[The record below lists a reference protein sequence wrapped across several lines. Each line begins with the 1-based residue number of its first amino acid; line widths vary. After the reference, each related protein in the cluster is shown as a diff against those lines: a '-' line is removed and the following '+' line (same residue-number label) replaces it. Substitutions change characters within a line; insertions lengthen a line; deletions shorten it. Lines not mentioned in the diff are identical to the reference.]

1 MKRSVDNNIKGR
13 WFFKKETSKT
23 PFGMTMPGRSYNAH
37 TSRHGFTGHEKE
49 SDLAEGIYTTEYRL
63 YDAQVGRWLSVDPL
77 FEKYVG
83 MSPYNYCMLNPLMMV
98 DPDGRD
104 VRNCY
109 KNEYQILEKD
119 SAADYSDLLFEIHPY
134 LENRILSLETE
145 RNTFYHVA
153 KQYDY
158 EHDENVLHIGGHGLF
173 KGEFVILSVDI
184 IGIYTQNSVQRLSQ
198 DLGGDNT
205 YKSIVLHICQSGKDD
220 KSIASFL
227 SKEMPNTYIVAPS
240 TDVNYQLLVNDISC
254 DIKEAREQLD
264 DEGVWNIY
272 SGGKVI
278 TTLSGNIIPIGENI
292 NNAIRNALPKHT
304 NE

>member
-1 MKRSVDNNIKGR
+1 MKRSVDNNIKGQ
-13 WFFKKETSKT
+13 WFFKKETCKT
-23 PFGMTMPGRSYNAH
+23 PFGMTLPGRSYNAH
-37 TSRHGFTGHEKE
+37 TLRYGFTGHEKE

-158 EHDENVLHIGGHGLF
+158 EHDENVLHIGGHGLYGGTIIKMEGDDINGVF
-173 KGEFVILSVDI
+173 ATANIIVDKIENKEYFSVVLHVCETGKYNNSFGVELSKIMPNMLVVAPTTNVIYQIKTNPNCDI
-184 IGIYTQNSVQRLSQ
+184 I
-198 DLGGDNT
+198 
-205 YKSIVLHICQSGKDD
+205 
-220 KSIASFL
+220 
-227 SKEMPNTYIVAPS
+227 
-240 TDVNYQLLVNDISC
+240 
-254 DIKEAREQLD
+254 EAREYLEED
-264 DEGVWNIY
+264 GVWNIY
-272 SGGKVI
+272 RNGEIVAN
-278 TTLSGNIIPIGENI
+278 LSGNIIPTYEII
-292 NNAIRNALPKHT
+292 NNALNN